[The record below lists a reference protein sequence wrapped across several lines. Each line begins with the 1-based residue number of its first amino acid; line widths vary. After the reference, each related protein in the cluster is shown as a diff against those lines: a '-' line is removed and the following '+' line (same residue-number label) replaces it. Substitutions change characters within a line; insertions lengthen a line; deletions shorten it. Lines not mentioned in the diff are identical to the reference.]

1 MKITQLKPS
10 VFFLAR
16 VIENRQTRERSSSC
30 RGMAFEIK
38 SLADPFAIKIPWL
51 GSPKEF
57 PSFIQ
62 RSISKSSS
70 HFCDIDLDDED
81 HEDIG

>member
-1 MKITQLKPS
+1 
-10 VFFLAR
+10 
-16 VIENRQTRERSSSC
+16 
-30 RGMAFEIK
+30 MAFEIK

-62 RSISKSSS
+62 RSISKRSS